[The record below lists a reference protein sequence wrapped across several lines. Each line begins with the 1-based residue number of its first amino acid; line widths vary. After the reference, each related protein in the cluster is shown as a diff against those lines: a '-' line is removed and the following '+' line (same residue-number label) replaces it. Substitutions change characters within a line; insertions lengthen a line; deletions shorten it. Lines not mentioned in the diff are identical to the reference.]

1 MRNYL
6 QLAGIALAGLLALGS
21 FGASKLSAQDPILT
35 PILVN
40 TAVPIVVNAVTA
52 KPTGLL
58 KYPGYVM
65 NANSLT
71 ITVRSKKVETMVQ
84 SFSLSPQA
92 SAKMQQLIDAGGYQY
107 GDKITVYYDP
117 QSQKAVKFKGKPSKP
132 L

>member
-1 MRNYL
+1 MRNYF
-6 QLAGIALAGLLALGS
+6 QFAGITLVGLLVAGS
-21 FGASKLSAQDPILT
+21 FGAPKLAAQDPVLT

-40 TAVPIVVNAVTA
+40 TAVPIIVNAVSA

-58 KYPGYVM
+58 KFPGYVM

-71 ITVRSKKVETMVQ
+71 VTVRSKKVETMVQ

-92 SAKMQQLIDAGGYQY
+92 SAKMQQLIDTGGYQY